1 MSVGETGKS
10 FTY

>member
-10 FTY
+10 ITY